1 MKKLSYFMVL
11 VVMFTMTSCIDII
24 EEMSLKKNGSG
35 KYVVTMDMSSLMAE
49 GMKEMLQGMAGE
61 EGGENAFS
69 DMPSELDTIIYFS
82 NAPDSVKA
90 KFAHPEILKKTVLRT
105 EISESKELMRMTF
118 SIDFDKVKE
127 IDYFL
132 ADLDKMQGDGGG
144 MPNLGGGGLFPTGS
158 ADQGLFKLAKRKLS
172 RSNPPKSEDLDTEGE
187 EMQMLKM
194 FFAEAKYTTIY
205 NLPGK
210 VKKTTIA
217 NAEVD
222 GKKITVVTPLMDI
235 LEGKSNMGG
244 DISYKRK

>member
-1 MKKLSYFMVL
+1 MKKLRYFLVL

-35 KYVVTMDMSSLMAE
+35 SYVVTMDMSSLMAE
-49 GMKEMLQGMAGE
+49 GMKEMLQGMAQE
-61 EGGENAFS
+61 EGGEGALS
-69 DMPSELDTIIYFS
+69 DLPTELDTIIYFT

-90 KFAHPEILKKTVLRT
+90 KFAHPEILKKTTLRT

-118 SIDFDKVKE
+118 SINFDKVKE

-132 ADLDKMQGDGGG
+132 ADLDKMQGDGGA
-144 MPNLGGGGLFPTGS
+144 MPNLGGGGLFPGGNTE
-158 ADQGLFKLAKRKLS
+158 QGLFKLAKRKLT
-172 RSNPPKSEDLDTEGE
+172 RTNPPKVDDAAMEDE
-187 EMQMLKM
+187 EMQMMKM

-235 LEGKSNMGG
+235 LEGKAMMGG

>member
-1 MKKLSYFMVL
+1 MKKLSYLVVL
-11 VVMFTMTSCIDII
+11 VLMFTMTSCIDII
-24 EEMSLKKNGSG
+24 EEMSLNKDGSG
-35 KYVVTMDMSSLMAE
+35 KYVVIMDMSSLMAD
-49 GMKEMLQGMAGE
+49 GMKEMLQGMAQE
-61 EGGENAFS
+61 EDGENAFS

-105 EISESKELMRMTF
+105 EISDSKELMRMTF

-132 ADLDKMQGDGGG
+132 ADLDKMQGDGGS
-144 MPNLGGGGLFPTGS
+144 MPNMGSGLFPTGS
-158 ADQGLFKLAKRKLS
+158 PDQNLFKLAKRKLI
-172 RSNPPKSEDLDTEGE
+172 RANPPKSDDLAMEDE

-205 NLPGK
+205 HLPGK
-210 VKKTTIA
+210 IKKTTIP
-217 NAEVD
+217 NAVVE
-222 GKKITVVTPLMDI
+222 GKKLTLVTPLMDI
-235 LEGKSNMGG
+235 LEGKANMGG